1 MEESQFPE
9 GHLNLT
15 GEGAIQIAIGIQDG
29 NVIIQFP
36 KPVAWLGLPADQAME
51 MGRVLI
57 RRGKEAIELA
67 KH

>member
-1 MEESQFPE
+1 MEDSQFPE
-9 GHLNLT
+9 GHLSLDD
-15 GEGAIQIAIGIQDG
+15 EGKIGIAIGIKDG

-36 KPVAWLGLPADQAME
+36 KPIAWLGLPADQAME

-57 RRGKEAIELA
+57 RRGREAIELA